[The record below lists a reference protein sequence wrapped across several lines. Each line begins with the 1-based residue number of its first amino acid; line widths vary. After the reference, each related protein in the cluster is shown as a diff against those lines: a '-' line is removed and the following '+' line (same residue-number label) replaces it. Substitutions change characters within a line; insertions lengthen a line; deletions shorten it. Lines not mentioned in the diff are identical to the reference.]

1 MDNEEEQFNT
11 LLDTTKADIESDRN
25 SQFKKLEERVSSR
38 INNLEQLV
46 RGNTVINEEIDHIQP
61 YERDISMETRPQ
73 LNSAGL
79 KEYNEHVTHLSN
91 HELHQIKSIH
101 QKDNR
106 KKIRTILDEPLG
118 LILDNT
124 INFLSYSIESFHKK
138 IYEAEL
144 MEDVRADD
152 KSFYNQFK
160 IYSIAF
166 ILFIRDERNITYLG
180 IIMVILSIII
190 YFTNIITTA
199 G

>member
-1 MDNEEEQFNT
+1 MGEEEQLKTLIDQTKTDITNDRDTLFN
-11 LLDTTKADIESDRN
+11 N
-25 SQFKKLEERVSSR
+25 LEERLSKK

-46 RGNTVINEEIDHIQP
+46 RGNTIIDEDIDPIQP

-91 HELHQIKSIH
+91 HELHQIKEIH
-101 QKDNR
+101 QKDHR

-124 INFLSYSIESFHKK
+124 INFLSYSNESFHKK
-138 IYEAEL
+138 TYEAEL

-152 KSFYNQFK
+152 KSFYNQLK
-160 IYSIAF
+160 VYSIALV
-166 ILFIRDERNITYLG
+166 LFIRDERNITYLG

>member
-1 MDNEEEQFNT
+1 MGDEEKQLNT
-11 LLDTTKADIESDRN
+11 LLDTTKADIANDREAL
-25 SQFKKLEERVSSR
+25 FKNLEERLSNK

-46 RGNTVINEEIDHIQP
+46 RGNTIIDEDIDHIQP

-73 LNSAGL
+73 LNAAGL

-91 HELHQIKSIH
+91 HELHQIKAMH
-101 QKDNR
+101 HKDHR

-124 INFLSYSIESFHKK
+124 INFLSYSLESFHKK

-144 MEDVRADD
+144 MEEIRADD
-152 KSFYNQFK
+152 KSFYNK
-160 IYSIAF
+160 LKVYSIAF
-166 ILFIRDERNITYLG
+166 ILFIRDQRNITYLG